1 MGMPLAEL
9 MQCMT
14 GEEFGLHWAQ
24 YRKQPWGPQRDEVH
38 AATIA
43 HTVANF
49 AGKAAESEVPFSTF
63 LPYSAPPRDTTP
75 VAEPDPIEWMMN
87 HGR

>member
-1 MGMPLAEL
+1 MGMPLACL
-9 MQCMT
+9 AQCMS

-43 HTVANF
+43 HAVANF
-49 AGKAAESEVPFSTF
+49 AGKVAESEVPLAAF
-63 LPYSAPPRDTTP
+63 LPYSAPTQDLAPA
-75 VAEPDPIEWMMN
+75 AEPDPIEWMMN